1 MLSINLYIIIF
12 SSSFSCSACCGCC
25 GGGAAGVARAG
36 VGDSSV
42 VYIPGAGAGAET
54 GDKPRVVH
62 LNMADI
68 RAKVSIAIKICGKS
82 AL

>member
-1 MLSINLYIIIF
+1 M
-12 SSSFSCSACCGCC
+12 
-25 GGGAAGVARAG
+25 ARAG

-68 RAKVSIAIKICGKS
+68 RAQVSIDIKICGKS